1 MRTRRTLVVLLL
13 AAAMSLTLGCATTGW
28 QPTFEQSSYKLMISS
43 ETHQSAQS
51 GPQGS
56 RLSESAV
63 QAEVDRLLGL
73 RPKTAVPA
81 RVLLYQVPSS
91 GRTKISSPLKVLEL
105 RQATGQQMR
114 KALQQTNVFRSVD
127 FLPEILLPP
136 AGPGD
141 LKTVRIAAARA
152 QADAIL
158 VYSTEAGYES
168 KPNNWAL
175 LYATILGAAAVPGT
189 DATSMA
195 VSKAVLLDVPT
206 GYIYFVTED
215 YGTESVR
222 GPAATIDAQKLEYDA
237 RLKSLGELSA
247 DVAGRVT
254 ALRSGGG

>member
-1 MRTRRTLVVLLL
+1 MLTVT
-13 AAAMSLTLGCATTGW
+13 AMSLGCMTRGW
-28 QPTFEQSSYKLMISS
+28 RPSFEQSTYKLMISS
-43 ETHQSAQS
+43 ETHQAAQS
-51 GPQGS
+51 GPDGS

-63 QAEVDRLLGL
+63 QQEVDRLLAL
-73 RPKTAVPA
+73 KPKAPVPE
-81 RVLLYQVPSS
+81 RVLLYQVPST
-91 GRTKISSPLKVLEL
+91 GRSNVTSPLKALEL
-105 RQATGQQMR
+105 REATGQQMR
-114 KALQQTNVFRSVD
+114 ETLQATGVFRSVD
-127 FLPEILLPP
+127 FLPEILLPADGQP
-136 AGPGD
+136 D

-158 VYSTEAGYES
+158 VYSAEAGFEA
-168 KPNNWAL
+168 KPNDWSV
-175 LYATILGAAAVPGT
+175 LYLTVLGALVAPGT

-222 GPAATIDAQKLEYDA
+222 AAIAAVDAEKLEYDA

-254 ALRSGGG
+254 ALKGTQ